1 MHPRPRSLSSAPP
14 SQPSPAPYTLPS
26 SSSSLSTLFAL
37 KVNEI
42 VACFQFSASPPA
54 SPPASPSSPPPPHLL
69 TPPRRLHSWPSP
81 PGKLLLSQRGTFT
94 KREEEEEVSNKPQRS
109 PLSQLDFTFLYIEQS
124 RSPPSFPHR
133 LTHLLPDLQPDPTP
147 HPPILQ
153 FQVDSCWMTLT
164 EE

>member
-1 MHPRPRSLSSAPP
+1 MPAFSFRP
-14 SQPSPAPYTLPS
+14 LP
-26 SSSSLSTLFAL
+26 L
-37 KVNEI
+37 
-42 VACFQFSASPPA
+42 P
-54 SPPASPSSPPPPHLL
+54 PPPPHLL

-124 RSPPSFPHR
+124 DPPSSSPHR

-147 HPPILQ
+147 HPPPPDPPVPSGLLL
-153 FQVDSCWMTLT
+153 DDAHGRMTLSRFRRFCFSSLAVPSPCVHGSRRKRIYICVIYL
-164 EE
+164 